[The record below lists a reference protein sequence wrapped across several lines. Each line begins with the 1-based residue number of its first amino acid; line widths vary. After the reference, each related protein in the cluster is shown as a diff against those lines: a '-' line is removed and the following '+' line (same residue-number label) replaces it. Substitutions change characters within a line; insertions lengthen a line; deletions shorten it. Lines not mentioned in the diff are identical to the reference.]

1 MAIRSRRKAR
11 EVALRV
17 LYEVEIAKISADSAL
32 TEAVAEVNLS
42 PELAAFAGILVHGV
56 LAHLSEIDIHLA
68 HLIKDFAYDRVAPVD
83 RNVMRMAAFE
93 LYHLP
98 AIPPAVTLNEAVD
111 IAKKYSTA
119 ESGKFVNGV
128 LGQLLL
134 ITPKVSWDPA
144 LAPAEAEFEEAAE
157 PEPPM
162 EVEEVE
168 VSEEQAKKLT
178 KVGGWTVR
186 SEEPS

>member
-11 EVALRV
+11 EAALRV
-17 LYEVEIAKISADSAL
+17 LYEVEIGQIEAEIAL
-32 TEAVAEVNLS
+32 AESVAEADLP
-42 PELAAFAGILVHGV
+42 PELAAFAGLLVHGV
-56 LAHLSEIDIHLA
+56 LDHLSELDIHLS
-68 HLIKDFAYDRVAPVD
+68 HLIKEFAYDRVAPVD
-83 RNVMRMAAFE
+83 RNVMRIAAFE
-93 LYHLP
+93 LYYMP

-134 ITPKVSWDPA
+134 ITPKANWDPA
-144 LAPAEAEFEEAAE
+144 TAPEEIEFEEHAE

-162 EVEEVE
+162 EIEDVE
-168 VSEEQAKKLT
+168 VTEEEAKKLT

-186 SEEPS
+186 TEDPL